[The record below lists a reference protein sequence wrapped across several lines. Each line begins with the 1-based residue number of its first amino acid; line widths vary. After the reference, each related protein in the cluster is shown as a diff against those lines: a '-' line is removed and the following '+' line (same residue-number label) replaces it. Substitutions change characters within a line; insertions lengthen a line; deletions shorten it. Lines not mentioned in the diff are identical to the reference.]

1 MKRFY
6 KNKMHKALCLMLAL
20 AITCSMVQ
28 VAFASERMNA
38 FTVSDTYTDG
48 YFSDINTG
56 DWFYGDVVSAYE
68 YGIAKGSADNKF
80 LPYDLVSVS
89 EVIAFGARIM
99 SIYNADGESFVSDG
113 EWYEPYVSYAVKN
126 GIIRDGDEI
135 LSYLKKPATRAQTAY
150 VLANSLP
157 FTELSNINT
166 SINSIP
172 DVAVSDS
179 YYNEIIMLYRA
190 GVLSGKDEYGTFSPT
205 ENVTR
210 AEAAAAINRIIN
222 PSSRLSITLKEK
234 DTQSAGEQYD
244 AERVSQTASPSV
256 FYIELYDKNGKATAS
271 GSGFFIDTDGT
282 AVTNYHVINDAYSAK
297 IVTVTG
303 SVYDVKSVLGYDE
316 ENDLA
321 ILKIDGSGFSAL
333 ELADS
338 DNAKNGQHI
347 FCIGSPLG
355 LDNSITE
362 GVISNTSRTID
373 GQEYIQISAP
383 ISSGSS
389 GGAVLD
395 TNSRVI
401 GVSAAGIEKGQNINL
416 AIPSNRINEVARDK
430 NITLEEFQSSKS
442 SSSAPS
448 YPSGT
453 GSTGTNSN
461 VFYSDN
467 TNVPNYGYL
476 TGEAELQNL
485 YDEDSKMM
493 FRAYRLDTAGLMYYT
508 RVLQSG
514 GFSLA
519 GQQSGGGH
527 RLDIVYSN
535 GNTAI
540 VIRADMQNRLLIIG
554 YYI

>member
-1 MKRFY
+1 MKKFY
-6 KNKMHKALCLMLAL
+6 KNKMCRVLCLMLAL
-20 AITCSMVQ
+20 AITSSMVQ

-99 SIYNADGESFVSDG
+99 SIYNSDGESFVSDG

-210 AEAAAAINRIIN
+210 AETAAAINRIIN

-244 AERVSQTASPSV
+244 AERVSQAASPSV

-303 SVYDVKSVLGYDE
+303 SVYDVKSVLGYDK

-321 ILKIDGSGFSAL
+321 ILKIDGSGFNAL

-442 SSSAPS
+442 SASVPS

-453 GSTGTNSN
+453 GSTGANSN

-519 GQQSGGGH
+519 GQQSGGGR

-540 VIRADMQNRLLIIG
+540 VISADMQNRLLIIG

>member
-1 MKRFY
+1 MKKFY
-6 KNKMHKALCLMLAL
+6 KNKMCRVLCLMLAL
-20 AITCSMVQ
+20 AITCSMTQ

-48 YFSDINTG
+48 YFSDINKG

-99 SIYNADGESFVSDG
+99 SIYNSDGESFVSDG

-210 AEAAAAINRIIN
+210 AETAAAINRIIN
-222 PSSRLSITLKEK
+222 PSSRLSITLKQK

-244 AERVSQTASPSV
+244 AERVSQAASPSV

-303 SVYDVKSVLGYDE
+303 SVYDVKSVLGYDKK
-316 ENDLA
+316 NDLA
-321 ILKIDGSGFSAL
+321 ILKIDGSGFNAL

-442 SSSAPS
+442 SASVPS

-453 GSTGTNSN
+453 GSTGANSN

-519 GQQSGGGH
+519 GQQSGGGR